1 MRRTLILIAPIL
13 ILIVPQVLQAQERAF
28 PGVQKLMT
36 EEEFRDA
43 GLEQLDAD
51 ELEALNAWLIRYT
64 AGESAVIRSDKTIVE
79 VQEAKK
85 EFEIVSRIAGDFDGW
100 SGKTI
105 FRLENGQTWRQRLS
119 GRYSYSGPPNPEVR
133 ITKNLFGFYELT
145 VVETGKTV
153 GVKTVR

>member
-1 MRRTLILIAPIL
+1 MRRTQTLIVPILALIL
-13 ILIVPQVLQAQERAF
+13 PQVLQAQEREF

-85 EFEIVSRIAGDFDGW
+85 EFEIVSRITGDFDGW
-100 SGKTI
+100 SGKTT
-105 FRLENGQTWRQRLS
+105 FRLENGQTWRQRQS

-133 ITKNLFGFYELT
+133 ITKNLFGFYEMTL
-145 VVETGKTV
+145 VETGKTV